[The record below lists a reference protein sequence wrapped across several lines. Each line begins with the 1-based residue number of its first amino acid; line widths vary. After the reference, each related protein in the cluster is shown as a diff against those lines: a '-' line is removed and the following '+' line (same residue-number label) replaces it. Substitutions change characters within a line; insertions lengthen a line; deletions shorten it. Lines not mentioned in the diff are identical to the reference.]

1 MVDTT
6 PYSSL
11 TSNGIETNNTIVV
24 DEESST
30 LQKPEEVSEVSIQ
43 RLP

>member
-1 MVDTT
+1 MLDTT

-24 DEESST
+24 DEESNLT
-30 LQKPEEVSEVSIQ
+30 QKTEEVSEVSV
-43 RLP
+43 

>member
-11 TSNGIETNNTIVV
+11 TSNGIDTNNTIII
-24 DEESST
+24 DEDSDTS
-30 LQKPEEVSEVSIQ
+30 QKSEEVNEVSVY
-43 RLP
+43 